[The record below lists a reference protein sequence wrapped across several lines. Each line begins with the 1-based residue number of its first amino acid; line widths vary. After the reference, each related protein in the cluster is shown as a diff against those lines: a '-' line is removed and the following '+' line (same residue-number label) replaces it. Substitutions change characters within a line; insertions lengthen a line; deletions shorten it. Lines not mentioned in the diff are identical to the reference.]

1 MQALTAAASSASA
14 ELNAITP
21 CVTDNSF
28 REWAP
33 SSKITQVVRRRKG
46 TVKACYE
53 KQLERNPRLSG
64 RVKLQFTILESGRVG
79 STRILEDTIGDA
91 QVGRC
96 IAGAMKRWRF
106 PKPEGGSVTIA
117 FPFAFAP
124 SG

>member
-1 MQALTAAASSASA
+1 MKVKRPSEASGTGV
-14 ELNAITP
+14 LN
-21 CVTDNSF
+21 
-28 REWAP
+28 